1 MNAARSLSEII
12 NAINQRRRKQFHKE
26 KNINFVHKLTKNFQ
40 SHTKEREW
48 THLTIGSKEKA
59 IPNLQK
65 QKGCINSTYS
75 KTQRKRQR
83 Q

>member
-1 MNAARSLSEII
+1 MNAMRNLTEII
-12 NAINQRRRKQFHKE
+12 NAINQRRREQFHKE
-26 KNINFVHKLTKNFQ
+26 KYKLCSQ
-40 SHTKEREW
+40 IDHEREW
-48 THLTIGSKEKA
+48 IHLTIGSKEKA

-65 QKGCINSTYS
+65 QKCCINFRYS